1 MLKLPRL
8 STTVVLHTFPLK
20 FDTDM
25 LLRETPLDGGI
36 IKIEKRG
43 ILRRGE
49 SKRDKIKR
57 RNPKPVA
64 SSGFGHNS
72 VTTVIMSDGDG
83 TQLMKEITIKIFHNG
98 VFHMTGVLHP
108 SYETSVLQ
116 ILREKIPTAC
126 LKEGGWDAGESTRRV
141 LLMNYSTGFEGDPK
155 ISRVALQ
162 RYFQGQGIQAEFEPD
177 VSPCVKVV
185 FPDTRWTACIFRTGK
200 INLTA
205 LKSHEDCTR
214 FTEILQEH
222 LRAYIRAASET
233 ASPQ

>member
-8 STTVVLHTFPLK
+8 STTVVLHTFSLK
-20 FDTDM
+20 FDTDR
-25 LLRETPLDGGI
+25 LLRDTPLDGGI

-57 RNPKPVA
+57 RNPKPIA

-72 VTTVIMSDGDG
+72 VTTVVMTDGDG
-83 TQLMKEITIKIFHNG
+83 EQPMKEITIKIFHNG

-108 SYETSVLQ
+108 SYETDVLR
-116 ILREKIPTAC
+116 ILQDKIPSEC
-126 LKEGGWDAGESTRRV
+126 IKEGGWGEGVRRV
-141 LLMNYSTGFEGDPK
+141 LLMNYSTAFEGDPK

-162 RYFQGQGIQAEFEPD
+162 RYFQERGIQAEFEPD

-185 FPDTRWTACIFRTGK
+185 FPEHRWTACIFRTGK

-205 LKSHEDCTR
+205 LKSQEDCTR
-214 FTEILQEH
+214 FIELLEPH
-222 LRAYIRAASET
+222 LRSYVET
-233 ASPQ
+233 ISP

>member
-1 MLKLPRL
+1 MLKSPRL
-8 STTVVLHTFPLK
+8 STTVVLHTFPIK
-20 FDTDM
+20 FDTDI

-57 RNPKPVA
+57 RNPKPIA

-72 VTTVIMSDGDG
+72 VTTVIMTDGDG
-83 TQLMKEITIKIFHNG
+83 AQVTKEITVKIFHNG

-108 SYETSVLQ
+108 SYETAVMN
-116 ILREKIPTAC
+116 ILREKIPSSC
-126 LKEGGWDAGESTRRV
+126 IKEGSWGAGSERRV
-141 LLMNYSTGFEGDPK
+141 LLMNYSTAFEGEPK

-162 RYFQGQGIQAEFEPD
+162 RYFQEKGIQAEFEPD

-185 FPDTRWTACIFRTGK
+185 FPERWTACIFRTGK
-200 INLTA
+200 INLTS
-205 LKSHEDCTR
+205 LKSHEDCTN
-214 FTEILQEH
+214 FVKILEPH
-222 LRAYIRAASET
+222 LISYLASST
-233 ASPQ
+233 IAPV

>member
-72 VTTVIMSDGDG
+72 VTTVIMTDGDG
-83 TQLMKEITIKIFHNG
+83 AQPMKEITIKIFHNG

-108 SYETSVLQ
+108 SYETAVLH
-116 ILREKIPTAC
+116 IMREKIPVTC
-126 LKEGGWDAGESTRRV
+126 IKEGGWGEGGVRRV
-141 LLMNYSTGFEGDPK
+141 LLMNYSTAFEGELK

-162 RYFQGQGIQAEFEPD
+162 RYFQERGIQAEFEPD

-185 FPDTRWTACIFRTGK
+185 FPEHRWTACIFRTGK

-205 LKSHEDCTR
+205 LKSHEDCTQ
-214 FTEILQEH
+214 FVALLEPH
-222 LRAYIRAASET
+222 LRAYVDTIPAT
-233 ASPQ
+233 P

>member
-8 STTVVLHTFPLK
+8 STSVVLHTFPIR
-20 FDTDM
+20 FDTDI

-72 VTTVIMSDGDG
+72 VTTVIITDGDG
-83 TQLMKEITIKIFHNG
+83 TQPMKEITVKIFHNG

-108 SYETSVLQ
+108 SYETAVLN
-116 ILREKIPTAC
+116 ILREKIPVEC
-126 LKEGGWDAGESTRRV
+126 IKEGSWAEGSTRRV
-141 LLMNYSTGFEGDPK
+141 LLMNYSTEFENDPK

-162 RYFQGQGIQAEFEPD
+162 RYFQERGIQAEFEPD

-185 FPDTRWTACIFRTGK
+185 FPEKRWTACIFRTGK

-205 LKSHEDCTR
+205 LKSHEDCTQ
-214 FTEILQEH
+214 FVTLLEPH
-222 LRAYIRAASET
+222 LRAYIEST
-233 ASPQ
+233 TMLP

>member
-72 VTTVIMSDGDG
+72 VTTVIMTNGDG
-83 TQLMKEITIKIFHNG
+83 TQVMKEITVKIFHNG

-116 ILREKIPTAC
+116 ILREKIPPAC
-126 LKEGGWDAGESTRRV
+126 LKEGGWGGESTRRV
-141 LLMNYSTGFEGDPK
+141 LLMNFSTAFEGDPK

-185 FPDTRWTACIFRTGK
+185 FPETRWTACIFRTGK

-205 LKSHEDCTR
+205 LKSHEDCAQ

-222 LRAYIRAASET
+222 LRAYLVTAAT
-233 ASPQ
+233 AATA

>member
-8 STTVVLHTFPLK
+8 STSVVLHTFPIK
-20 FDTDM
+20 FDTDI

-72 VTTVIMSDGDG
+72 VTTVILTDGDG
-83 TQLMKEITIKIFHNG
+83 TQPMKEITVKIFHNG
-98 VFHMTGVLHP
+98 VFHMTGVLHS
-108 SYETSVLQ
+108 SYETAVLN
-116 ILREKIPTAC
+116 ILREKIPAEC
-126 LKEGGWDAGESTRRV
+126 IREGSWTEGSTRRV
-141 LLMNYSTGFEGDPK
+141 LLMNYSTEFEDDPK
-155 ISRVALQ
+155 LSRVALQ
-162 RYFQGQGIQAEFEPD
+162 RYFQERGIQAEFEPD

-185 FPDTRWTACIFRTGK
+185 FPEKRWTACIFRTGK

-205 LKSHEDCTR
+205 LKSHEDCTQ
-214 FTEILQEH
+214 FVTLLEPH
-222 LRAYIRAASET
+222 LRAYVDSTT
-233 ASPQ
+233 ASH